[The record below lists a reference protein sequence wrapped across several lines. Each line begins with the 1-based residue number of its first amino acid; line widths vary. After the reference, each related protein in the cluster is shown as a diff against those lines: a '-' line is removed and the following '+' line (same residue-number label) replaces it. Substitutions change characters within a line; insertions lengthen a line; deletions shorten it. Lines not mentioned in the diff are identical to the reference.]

1 MRAFAHALR
10 LNCGYIFRIWIVCWK
25 SRRCLSFGKGLDCVG
40 IQQAGKGWLFELL
53 LRKKRLIPFSTG
65 FGWVSFS
72 SGAALRRLQNNLRR
86 SSRFFF
92 SSSSSSFLVLLKLDE
107 SEERVDGFGVF
118 VVEVVVVVVV
128 VVGVAVGVVTVLP
141 SALFPFSFSISLADS
156 PLSTLFTL
164 SAFFIFKLIA
174 CILLNNP
181 VFLTDVGLIFVVTL
195 SPSILCVFLPTPFS
209 SPLAISAP
217 LGRAGSAYP
226 CWFASKNRSIS
237 LRSASTTHSLSP
249 PLRHDCMRR

>member
-1 MRAFAHALR
+1 M
-10 LNCGYIFRIWIVCWK
+10 
-25 SRRCLSFGKGLDCVG
+25 
-40 IQQAGKGWLFELL
+40 
-53 LRKKRLIPFSTG
+53 
-65 FGWVSFS
+65 
-72 SGAALRRLQNNLRR
+72 RRLQNNLRR

-92 SSSSSSFLVLLKLDE
+92 SSSSSSFLVLLKLCE
-107 SEERVDGFGVF
+107 SEGRVDGFGVF
-118 VVEVVVVVVV
+118 VVEVVVVVVE
-128 VVGVAVGVVTVLP
+128 VAVGVALP
-141 SALFPFSFSISLADS
+141 SALFPFSFSISLTDS
-156 PLSTLFTL
+156 SLSTLFTL

-195 SPSILCVFLPTPFS
+195 SPSILCVFLPAPFS

>member
-1 MRAFAHALR
+1 MVIFSEYGLFVGSHDAALR
-10 LNCGYIFRIWIVCWK
+10 
-25 SRRCLSFGKGLDCVG
+25 LDCVG
-40 IQQAGKGWLFELL
+40 IQQAGKGWVFELL

-65 FGWVSFS
+65 FGLTSLS

-92 SSSSSSFLVLLKLDE
+92 SSSSSSSSFLVLLKLCE
-107 SEERVDGFGVF
+107 SEERVDGFDVF
-118 VVEVVVVVVV
+118 
-128 VVGVAVGVVTVLP
+128 VVGVAVVGVVAALP
-141 SALFPFSFSISLADS
+141 SALFPFSFSFSLPDS
-156 PLSTLFTL
+156 SLSTLFTL
-164 SAFFIFKLIA
+164 SAFFIFKFIA
-174 CILLNNP
+174 CILLNSP

-209 SPLAISAP
+209 SPLAVSAP

-237 LRSASTTHSLSP
+237 LRSASTTHPLSP

>member
-1 MRAFAHALR
+1 M
-10 LNCGYIFRIWIVCWK
+10 
-25 SRRCLSFGKGLDCVG
+25 
-40 IQQAGKGWLFELL
+40 
-53 LRKKRLIPFSTG
+53 
-65 FGWVSFS
+65 
-72 SGAALRRLQNNLRR
+72 
-86 SSRFFF
+86 
-92 SSSSSSFLVLLKLDE
+92 
-107 SEERVDGFGVF
+107 
-118 VVEVVVVVVV
+118 
-128 VVGVAVGVVTVLP
+128 
-141 SALFPFSFSISLADS
+141 ADS
-156 PLSTLFTL
+156 SLSTLFTL
-164 SAFFIFKLIA
+164 SVFFIFKLIA

>member
-1 MRAFAHALR
+1 M
-10 LNCGYIFRIWIVCWK
+10 
-25 SRRCLSFGKGLDCVG
+25 DCVG

-92 SSSSSSFLVLLKLDE
+92 SSSSSSSFLVLLKLCE

-118 VVEVVVVVVV
+118 VVEVVVE
-128 VVGVAVGVVTVLP
+128 VAVGVALP
-141 SALFPFSFSISLADS
+141 SALFPFSFSISLTDS
-156 PLSTLFTL
+156 SLSTLFTL
-164 SAFFIFKLIA
+164 SVFFIFKLIA

-195 SPSILCVFLPTPFS
+195 SPSILCVFLPPPFS

>member
-1 MRAFAHALR
+1 M
-10 LNCGYIFRIWIVCWK
+10 
-25 SRRCLSFGKGLDCVG
+25 G

-118 VVEVVVVVVV
+118 VVEVEVVVEVVVVLGV
-128 VVGVAVGVVTVLP
+128 VVGVAVGVALP

-156 PLSTLFTL
+156 SLSTLFTL
-164 SAFFIFKLIA
+164 SVFFIFKLIA

>member
-1 MRAFAHALR
+1 MVIFSEYGLFVGSHDAAFR
-10 LNCGYIFRIWIVCWK
+10 LERGWV
-25 SRRCLSFGKGLDCVG
+25 GLDCGG

-118 VVEVVVVVVV
+118 VVEVEVVVVVV
-128 VVGVAVGVVTVLP
+128 EVVVVLGAALP
-141 SALFPFSFSISLADS
+141 SALFPFSFSTSLTDS
-156 PLSTLFTL
+156 SLSTLFTL

>member
-1 MRAFAHALR
+1 MDCLLEVTSLPF
-10 LNCGYIFRIWIVCWK
+10 VWK
-25 SRRCLSFGKGLDCVG
+25 VIGLDCVG

-118 VVEVVVVVVV
+118 VVEVEVVVVLEVV
-128 VVGVAVGVVTVLP
+128 VLGAAPP
-141 SALFPFSFSISLADS
+141 SALFPFSFSTSLTDS
-156 PLSTLFTL
+156 SLSTLFTL
-164 SAFFIFKLIA
+164 SVFFIFKLIA

-217 LGRAGSAYP
+217 LERAGSAYP

>member
-53 LRKKRLIPFSTG
+53 LRKKRLIPCSTG

-118 VVEVVVVVVV
+118 VVEVVVVVLEV
-128 VVGVAVGVVTVLP
+128 VVGVAVGVALP
-141 SALFPFSFSISLADS
+141 SALFPFSFSISLTDS
-156 PLSTLFTL
+156 SLSTLFTL
-164 SAFFIFKLIA
+164 SVFFIFKLIA